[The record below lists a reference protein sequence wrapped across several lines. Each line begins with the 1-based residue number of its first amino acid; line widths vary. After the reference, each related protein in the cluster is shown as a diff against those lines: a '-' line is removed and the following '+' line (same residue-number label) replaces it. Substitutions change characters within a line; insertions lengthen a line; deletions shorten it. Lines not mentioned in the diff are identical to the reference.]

1 MIEIALRTSLNLIT
15 GLPVFPLLLPKEQ
28 KEGVTY
34 QRISDPLMDTG
45 LAVTTLVQARF
56 QVTLY
61 LLNDFPRINRL
72 DKKIRTAWTS
82 VVHGDIAG
90 FPVQAV
96 QRGGINQSAEIL
108 SDSDIQYRLSRD
120 FIITYAEVDERDD
133 DKA

>member
-1 MIEIALRTSLNLIT
+1 MIEMALRTSLNLIT

-28 KEGVTY
+28 MEGVTY

-72 DKKIRTAWTS
+72 DKKIRDTWTS

-96 QRGGINQSAEIL
+96 QRGGINQGVETLTDSA
-108 SDSDIQYRLSRD
+108 IQYRLARD
-120 FIITYAEVDERDD
+120 FIITYAEANEHDD